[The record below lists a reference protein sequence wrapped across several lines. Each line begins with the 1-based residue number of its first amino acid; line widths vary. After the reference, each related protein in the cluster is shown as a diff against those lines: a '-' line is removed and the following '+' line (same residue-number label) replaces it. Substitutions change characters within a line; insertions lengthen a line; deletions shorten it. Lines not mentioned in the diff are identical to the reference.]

1 MAQDV
6 RIGVLGLGTVGSS
19 LLELIDQQHQEIS
32 DRSGVNLT
40 VTRVAVRTVT
50 TERQNL
56 VPDATFTTDPMEV
69 VTADDVDIVVEL
81 MGGLDPAGAVITAA
95 LERGKPVVTAN
106 KALIADQAA
115 TLFALA
121 DKNEVDFS
129 FEAAVGG
136 AIPIIEPLRTS
147 LAGEKITAVVGI
159 VNGTTNFI
167 LTRMT
172 EQGSDFQTALSEAQR
187 LGFAEADPTADVSG
201 SDAAAK
207 AAILSMLAFGVNM
220 APEHVHCEGITTISA
235 DDIAYATRRGYVI
248 KLVAIAERLD
258 SGTVSARVH
267 PAMLPHTHPLAAVR
281 EAYNA
286 VFIHGEAAG
295 ELMFYGPGAGG
306 APTASA
312 VLGNIVGTARNLAQ
326 NTFESIGT
334 LSERAP
340 VPLSELASAFYIDVE
355 VKDQPGVLAAVATE
369 FADFGV
375 SIESMEQFVT
385 GHEDQAVARIVF
397 ITHRVPEAAMNATL
411 TAMASLDTVIGIKS
425 VIRVRTEDTEDPVAG
440 ADSKNSNANN
450 SN

>member
-6 RIGVLGLGTVGSS
+6 RIGVLGFGTVGSA
-19 LLELIDQQHQEIS
+19 LLDLIEQQRQEIA
-32 DRSGVNLT
+32 DRSGINLI
-40 VTRVAVRTVT
+40 VTRIAVRTIT
-50 TERQNL
+50 PERQAL
-56 VPDATFTTDPMEV
+56 APEATFTTDPLEIA
-69 VTADDVDIVVEL
+69 TADDVDVVVEL
-81 MGGLDPAGAVITAA
+81 MGGLDAAAQSITAA
-95 LERGKPVVTAN
+95 FEHGKPVVTAN

-121 DKNEVDFS
+121 DKNQVDLG
-129 FEAAVGG
+129 FEAAVCG

-167 LTRMT
+167 LTRMS
-172 EQGSDFQTALSEAQR
+172 EQGSDFATALREAQE

-220 APEHVHCEGITTISA
+220 SPDQVHCEGITTISG
-235 DDIAYATRRGYVI
+235 DDIAYAKRRGYVI
-248 KLVAIAERLD
+248 KLVAIAERLE
-258 SGTVSARVH
+258 SGTVSTRVH
-267 PAMLPHTHPLAAVR
+267 PAMLPTTHPLAAVR

-312 VLGNIVGTARNLAQ
+312 VLGNIVGVGRNLAQ
-326 NTFESIGT
+326 NTFESVGS

-340 VPLSELASAFYIDVE
+340 VPLAELSSAFYIDVE
-355 VKDQPGVLAAVATE
+355 VRDQPGVLASVATE
-369 FADFGV
+369 FAEFGV

-385 GHEDQAVARIVF
+385 GEDDRAVARIVF
-397 ITHRVPEAAMNATL
+397 ITHRVAESAMNSTL
-411 TAMASLDTVIGIKS
+411 TAMASLDTVVGIKS

-440 ADSKNSNANN
+440 A
-450 SN
+450 